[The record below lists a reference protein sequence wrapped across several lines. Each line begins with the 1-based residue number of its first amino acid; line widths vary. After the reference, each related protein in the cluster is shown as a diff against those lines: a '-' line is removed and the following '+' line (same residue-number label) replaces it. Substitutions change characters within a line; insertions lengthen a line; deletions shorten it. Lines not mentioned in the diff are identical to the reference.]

1 LNEDGISNN
10 DFSNREAYSNL
21 EYLLIYLRRLI
32 IKDKRVL
39 VGYYSIFSKIILY
52 LRDGRLPT
60 LIVVDWQIRESWRDR
75 EVKLFLDT
83 RGKLRYMLEYLIN
96 FVEELIL
103 KQKEVIFADDRY
115 LLIYINDSYYSLLRE
130 KLYKN

>member
-1 LNEDGISNN
+1 MNEDGISNN